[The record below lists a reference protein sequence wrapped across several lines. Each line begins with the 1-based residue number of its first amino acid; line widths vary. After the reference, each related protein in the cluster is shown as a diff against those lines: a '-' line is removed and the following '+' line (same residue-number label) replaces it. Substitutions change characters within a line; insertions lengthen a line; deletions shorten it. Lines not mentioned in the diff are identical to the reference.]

1 MGYVCTRKRMRV
13 YKRTCVDHVCM
24 RVCTRVC
31 VYACMHYVCMRGL
44 RMYACMRISVQ
55 CIRRYGKGEG
65 DREGAGRRGKE
76 TERRE
81 EGA

>member
-1 MGYVCTRKRMRV
+1 
-13 YKRTCVDHVCM
+13 
-24 RVCTRVC
+24 
-31 VYACMHYVCMRGL
+31 
-44 RMYACMRISVQ
+44 MYACMRISVQ